1 MPRTTL
7 PLIVGG
13 LLLALSAAPFV
24 PTIAAQ
30 TVSTDD
36 VDAIFAEWDR
46 PDSPGC
52 ALAVIH
58 KGEIVY
64 KNGYGSA
71 SLEHGVPITPSTVF
85 YSGSVSRQ
93 FVALSIA
100 LLAEQGKLSFDDDI
114 RAYLPEIP
122 EYDRTITVRH
132 LIHHTSGL
140 RDYLQLGFL
149 AGRSYLDSMAE
160 EEVLAL
166 IARQDA
172 LNFSPGGQYLYS
184 NSGYFLLAQIV
195 ERASGQTL
203 REYTDEHVLGPL
215 GMADSHFHD
224 DNTMVVPRRADGYF
238 RQDDGS
244 WGVMTMRFALVGSG
258 GLYTTVEDLVRWD
271 QNFYHNTLGAGAQT
285 LIDTTLTRG
294 ILASGD
300 TLNYAFA
307 LGVGSYRGLK
317 TVGHGGSLG
326 GFRANLVRFPEH
338 QFATAILCN
347 LANVNPGALANR
359 VADLYLADVLAPT
372 ASASEPETEAE
383 ARTVATVDPA
393 IYDDYHGKYAD
404 ALGLVIG
411 IAREGERL
419 ILDWPGYDAIEL
431 FPESE
436 TMFFQ
441 HIDEDRFAFH
451 REASGEVAGLTVH
464 RGARRIHFTR
474 IPAWTADELA
484 AYAGAYHSDELQ
496 VTYTIALNDG
506 DLTLRI
512 QSNPPSELSVTRQ
525 DNASAEVGSM
535 TFERDDHGAV
545 TGFVLQSGRVRNL
558 RFVLQPQ
565 MDADEHR

>member
-7 PLIVGG
+7 PLLAS
-13 LLLALSAAPFV
+13 LLLLTLSTLTLVPEAA
-24 PTIAAQ
+24 TQA
-30 TVSTDD
+30 VSAEA
-36 VDAIFAEWDR
+36 VDALFTEWDQ

-58 KGEIVY
+58 EGEIVY
-64 KNGYGSA
+64 KNGYGMA
-71 SLEHGVPITPSTVF
+71 NLEHGVPITPTTVF
-85 YSGSVSRQ
+85 YSGSVSKQ

-100 LLAEQGKLSFDDDI
+100 LLAEQGKLSFDDDL
-114 RAYLPEIP
+114 RSYLPEIP
-122 EYDRTITVRH
+122 EYDRTITIRH

-172 LNFSPGGQYLYS
+172 LNFSPGDQYLYS

-203 REYTDEHVLGPL
+203 REFARDHLLGPL
-215 GMADSHFHD
+215 GMHDSHFHD
-224 DNTMVVPRRADGYF
+224 DNTRVVPRRADGYF
-238 RQDDGS
+238 KRDDGG

-258 GLYTTVEDLVRWD
+258 GLYTSVEDLFRWD
-271 QNFYHNTLGAGAQT
+271 QNFYHNTLGAGTQA

-294 ILASGD
+294 LLTSGD
-300 TLNYAFA
+300 TLSYAFA

-326 GFRANLVRFPEH
+326 GYRADLKRFPEQ

-347 LANVNPGALANR
+347 VANVNPGALANQ
-359 VADLYLADVLAPT
+359 VADLYLAEVLAPAAS
-372 ASASEPETEAE
+372 ASASETRPE

-393 IYDDYHGKYAD
+393 IYDDYAGKYAD
-404 ALGLVIG
+404 ESGLVISMT
-411 IAREGERL
+411 REGSKL
-419 ILDWPGYDAIEL
+419 MVDWPGYPPIEL

-441 HIDEDRFAFH
+441 HVDEDRFVFE
-451 REASGEVAGLTVH
+451 REASGDVAGLTVH
-464 RGARRIHFTR
+464 RGARQIPFTR
-474 IPAWTADELA
+474 VPVLTARDLA
-484 AYAGAYHSDELQ
+484 VYVGVYYSDELQ
-496 VTYTIALNDG
+496 VTYT
-506 DLTLRI
+506 
-512 QSNPPSELSVTRQ
+512 LSVKEEQLFLQIRSGSPTEMTPSGK
-525 DNASAEVGSM
+525 DKSTANVGSM
-535 TFERDDHGAV
+535 AFERDAEGMV

-558 RFVLQPQ
+558 RFVKQ
-565 MDADEHR
+565 